1 MKSKRDDPFMR
12 PIKIAVI
19 GAGNRGNIYANLA
32 QLHRDDFEVVA
43 VAEPNDE
50 RRKAFVEKH
59 QLTTVFSTW
68 EDMLNA
74 PLDCDV
80 IFITTQDQQH
90 FHPVMAALEHGFH
103 VVVEKPLS
111 PTYQECVEMIAKA
124 KEKNRLLMLCYVL
137 RYTPFFQKVKELLEQ
152 KAIGDVKHIAIDMDV
167 AYWHQAHSFVRGNW
181 RNTGE
186 SSPMVL
192 AKSCH
197 DLDLF
202 SFLLQKEPRQI
213 SSLGNLS
220 YFTKENTPEGSTFRC
235 TDGCKVEENCPYSA
249 KKIYLGDN
257 IEWPVNTISEDLS
270 YEGREKAVQNGPYG
284 RCVFQC
290 DNDVVDH
297 QIVNINYDGGTT
309 ATLTMNGFTSELTR
323 RIRIHGTLGEINGNV
338 NKDELC
344 LTRFGGTTTEI
355 PLDVSAHGMH
365 AGGDEG
371 LMKSL
376 ISLLNNFSTLDQE
389 SYYHDLLT
397 SHYLAFQAEKSRLTK
412 EVIHLD
418 NN

>member
-1 MKSKRDDPFMR
+1 MR

-19 GAGNRGNIYANLA
+19 GAGNRGNIYGDLA
-32 QLHRDDFEVVA
+32 KLHQDEFQIVA
-43 VAEPNDE
+43 VAEPDDT
-50 RRKAFVEKH
+50 RRKSFAEKH
-59 QLTTVFSTW
+59 QLTNIFSTW
-68 EDMLNA
+68 EDMLKF

-80 IFITTQDQQH
+80 IFVTTQDQQH
-90 FHPVMAALEHGFH
+90 FLPVMAALEHGFH

-137 RYTPFFQKVKELLEQ
+137 RYTPFFQKVKELIVQ
-152 KAIGDVKHIAIDMDV
+152 KAIGDVKHLAIDMDV

-181 RNTGE
+181 RNTAK
-186 SSPMVL
+186 SSPMIL

-202 SFLLQKEPRQI
+202 SFLLQKAPRQI
-213 SSLGNLS
+213 SSFGSLS
-220 YFTKENTPEGSTFRC
+220 YFTKENAPEGSTLRC
-235 TDGCKVEENCPYSA
+235 TDGCKVEEQCPYSA
-249 KKIYLGDN
+249 KKIYLGAN
-257 IEWPVNTISEDLS
+257 ISWPVCTISDDLS
-270 YEGREKAVQNGPYG
+270 YEGRENALESGPYG

-297 QIVNINYDGGTT
+297 QVVNIGYEDGTT

-338 NKDELC
+338 NKDELYF
-344 LTRFGGTTTEI
+344 TPFGGETTKI
-355 PLDVSAHGMH
+355 SLDVSAHGMH
-365 AGGDEG
+365 AGGDDG

-376 ISLLNNFSTLDQE
+376 ISLLSNFSNLDQE
-389 SYYHDLLT
+389 SYYNDLLQ
-397 SHYLAFQAEKSRLTK
+397 SHYLAFQAEKSRISN
-412 EVIHLD
+412 EVIHLCE
-418 NN
+418 N